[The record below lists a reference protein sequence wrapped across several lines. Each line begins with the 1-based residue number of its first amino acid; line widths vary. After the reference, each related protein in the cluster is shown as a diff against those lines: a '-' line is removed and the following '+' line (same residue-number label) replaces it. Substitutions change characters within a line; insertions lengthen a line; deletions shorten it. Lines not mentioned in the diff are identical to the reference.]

1 MSSEHGHRKGI
12 IMTTSPPAG
21 PPKRRTPLYIGIA
34 VVAVVAVAV
43 AGYVWLG
50 GREKSDRI
58 TVAATQVPQ
67 AEILEFIK
75 NGAAK
80 DAGLD
85 FDIRVFDDYSL
96 GNRWLAEG
104 DIDANYFQHKPYLEE
119 QEADFGYKLHAF
131 PGVHI
136 EPYAAFSSRVKS
148 VDQLPDGAKISITDD
163 GSNQARAL
171 ALLQTKGL
179 VTLPSD
185 GPVNVKTVGNPKNFQ
200 FIEAAPDLQAKAVPD
215 VDLAILNGNYF
226 LDAGYTLKDAL
237 IVESTT
243 DNPYANFLTSRQ
255 DNQSDPAIVTLNE
268 LLHSQQTKEFIEK
281 RWPGGDVF
289 PAF

>member
-1 MSSEHGHRKGI
+1 
-12 IMTTSPPAG
+12 MTNTPEG
-21 PPKRRTPLYIGIA
+21 PPKSKTPLYVAIA
-34 VVAVVAVAV
+34 AVVVVVVAVVGVV
-43 AGYVWLG
+43 LFRG
-50 GREKSDRI
+50 GADKQKI
-58 TVAATQVPQ
+58 TVAATQVPH

-75 NGAAK
+75 NGPAK

-96 GNRWLAEG
+96 GNRWLSEG

-119 QEADFGYKLHAF
+119 QVADFGYRLREF

-136 EPYAAFSSRVKS
+136 EPYAAFSQKFRTAEE
-148 VDQLPDGAKISITDD
+148 LPDGARISITDD

-171 ALLQTKGL
+171 ALLAGKNL
-179 VTLPSD
+179 VTLPAD
-185 GPVNVKTVGNPKNFQ
+185 GDVNVHTVGNPKNLQ

-237 IVESTT
+237 IVESLD
-243 DNPYANFLTSRQ
+243 DNPYANFLASRE
-255 DNQSDPAIVTLNE
+255 DNAENAEVVKLDE
-268 LLHSQQTKEFIEK
+268 LLHSDATREFIEQ
-281 RWPGGDVF
+281 RWPGGDVS

>member
-1 MSSEHGHRKGI
+1 
-12 IMTTSPPAG
+12 MTAPDG
-21 PPKRRTPLYIGIA
+21 PPKSRKPLYLSIAAVVVVVIA
-34 VVAVVAVAV
+34 VAAFVTLRGSGAKHK
-43 AGYVWLG
+43 L
-50 GREKSDRI
+50 
-58 TVAATQVPQ
+58 TVAATQVPH

-75 NGAAK
+75 NGPAK

-104 DIDANYFQHKPYLEE
+104 DIDANYFQHKPYLDE
-119 QEADFGYKLHAF
+119 QVADFGYRLHAF

-136 EPYAAFSSRVKS
+136 EPYAAFSQKITSAE
-148 VDQLPDGAKISITDD
+148 QLPDGATISITDD

-171 ALLQTKGL
+171 RLLAGKGL
-179 VTLPSD
+179 VTLPAG
-185 GPVNVKTVGNPKNFQ
+185 GPVNVHTVGNPKNLRFV
-200 FIEAAPDLQAKAVPD
+200 EAAPDLQAKAVPD

-237 IVESTT
+237 IVESLQ
-243 DNPYANFLTSRQ
+243 DNPYANFLVSRS
-255 DNQSDPAIVTLNE
+255 DNANNADIVKLDE
-268 LLHSQQTKEFIEK
+268 LLHSDKTREFIEQ
-281 RWPGGDVF
+281 RWPGGDVS

>member
-1 MSSEHGHRKGI
+1 
-12 IMTTSPPAG
+12 MTTTPDG
-21 PPKRRTPLYIGIA
+21 PPKRKTPLYLAIGAVII
-34 VVAVVAVAV
+34 VVAAVA
-43 AGYVWLG
+43 AFVWLRPSG
-50 GREKSDRI
+50 EKHHL
-58 TVAATQVPQ
+58 TVAATQVPH

-75 NGAAK
+75 NGQAK

-85 FDIRVFDDYSL
+85 FDVRVFDDYSL
-96 GNRWLAEG
+96 GDRWLSEG
-104 DIDANYFQHKPYLEE
+104 DIDANYFQHKPYLDE
-119 QEADFGYKLHAF
+119 QIADFGYKLHAF

-136 EPYAAFSSRVKS
+136 EPYAAFSQKYKS
-148 VDQLPDGAKISITDD
+148 ANDLPNGAKISITDD

-171 ALLQTKGL
+171 ALLASKGL
-179 VTLPSD
+179 VTVPPQ
-185 GPVNVKTVGNPKNFQ
+185 GPVNVHTIGNPKNLQ

-237 IVESTT
+237 IIESL
-243 DNPYANFLTSRQ
+243 DNNPYANFLTSRD
-255 DNQSDPAIVTLNE
+255 DNQNNADIVKLNE

-281 RWPGGDVF
+281 RWPGGDVS

>member
-1 MSSEHGHRKGI
+1 
-12 IMTTSPPAG
+12 MTTTPPAG
-21 PPKRRTPLYIGIA
+21 PPTRRTPLYLALAA
-34 VVAVVAVAV
+34 VVVVVVAVA
-43 AGYVWLG
+43 AFLWLG
-50 GREKSDRI
+50 GEGKKDHI
-58 TVAATQVPQ
+58 TVAATQVPH

-75 NGAAK
+75 NGPAK

-96 GNRWLAEG
+96 GNRWLAEN
-104 DIDANYFQHKPYLEE
+104 DIDANYFQHKPYFDE
-119 QEADFGYKLHAF
+119 QVADFGYQLHAF

-136 EPYAAFSSRVKS
+136 EPYAAFSDTFTS
-148 VDQLPDGAKISITDD
+148 VEQLPDGARISITDD

-179 VTLPSD
+179 VTLPAE
-185 GPVNVKTVGNPKNFQ
+185 GPVNVKTVGNPKNFR

-226 LDAGYTLKDAL
+226 LEAGYTLKDAL
-237 IVESTT
+237 IVEST
-243 DNPYANFLTSRQ
+243 DNNPYANFLASRE
-255 DNQSDPAIVTLNE
+255 DNKDDPSIVKLDE
-268 LLHSQQTKEFIEK
+268 LLHSPQTKEFIEQ
-281 RWPGGDVF
+281 RWPGGDVY

>member
-1 MSSEHGHRKGI
+1 MSTSESI
-12 IMTTSPPAG
+12 DG
-21 PPKRRTPLYIGIA
+21 PPKRKAPLYAGIA
-34 VVAVVAVAV
+34 AVIVVVLVVA
-43 AGYVWLG
+43 GFLWLRG
-50 GREKSDRI
+50 SGEKRL
-58 TVAATQVPQ
+58 TVAATQVPH

-75 NGAAK
+75 NGQAK

-104 DIDANYFQHKPYLEE
+104 DIDANYFQHHPYLDE
-119 QEADFGYKLHAF
+119 QVADFGYQLHAF

-136 EPYAAFSSRVKS
+136 EPYAAFSEKFRSAH
-148 VDQLPDGAKISITDD
+148 DLPDGARISITDD

-171 ALLQTKGL
+171 ALLASEHL
-179 VTLPSD
+179 VTLPAD
-185 GPVNVKTVGNPKNFQ
+185 GPVNVHTVGNPKNLQ
-200 FIEAAPDLQAKAVPD
+200 FIEAAPDLQAKAVPE

-237 IVESTT
+237 IIESLE
-243 DNPYANFLTSRQ
+243 DNQYSNFLVSRA
-255 DNQSDPAIVTLNE
+255 DNQDDPDIVKLDE
-268 LLHSQQTKEFIEK
+268 LLHSDATREFIEQ
-281 RWPGGDVF
+281 RWPGGDVS

>member
-1 MSSEHGHRKGI
+1 MSTPESI
-12 IMTTSPPAG
+12 DG
-21 PPKRRTPLYIGIA
+21 PPKRKAPLYAGIA
-34 VVAVVAVAV
+34 AVIVVVLVVA
-43 AGYVWLG
+43 GFLWLRG
-50 GREKSDRI
+50 SGEKRL
-58 TVAATQVPQ
+58 TVAATQVPH

-75 NGAAK
+75 NGQAK

-104 DIDANYFQHKPYLEE
+104 DIDANYFQHHPYLDE
-119 QEADFGYKLHAF
+119 QVADFGYQLHAF

-136 EPYAAFSSRVKS
+136 EPYAAFSEKYRSAH
-148 VDQLPDGAKISITDD
+148 DLPDGARISITDD

-171 ALLQTKGL
+171 ALLASEHL
-179 VTLPSD
+179 VTLPAD
-185 GPVNVKTVGNPKNFQ
+185 GPVNVHTVGNPKNLQ
-200 FIEAAPDLQAKAVPD
+200 FVEAAPDLQAKAVPE

-237 IVESTT
+237 IIESLE
-243 DNPYANFLTSRQ
+243 DNQYANFLVSRA
-255 DNQSDPAIVTLNE
+255 DNQDDPDIVKLDE
-268 LLHSQQTKEFIEK
+268 LLHSDATREFIEQ
-281 RWPGGDVF
+281 RWPGGDVS

>member
-1 MSSEHGHRKGI
+1 
-12 IMTTSPPAG
+12 MTETPAG
-21 PPKRRTPLYIGIA
+21 PPKPKWPLYGAIA
-34 VVAVVAVAV
+34 GVVVLVLAV
-43 AGYVWLG
+43 GGFFWLRG
-50 GREKSDRI
+50 DENQHKL
-58 TVAATQVPQ
+58 TVAATQIPH

-75 NGAAK
+75 NGPAK

-119 QEADFGYKLHAF
+119 QVADFGYQLHEF

-136 EPYAAFSSRVKS
+136 EPYAAFSEKFTNAE
-148 VDQLPDGAKISITDD
+148 DLPDGARISITDD

-171 ALLQTKGL
+171 ALLASKNL
-179 VTLPSD
+179 VTLPESGD
-185 GPVNVKTVGNPKNFQ
+185 VNVYTVGNPKNLQ
-200 FIEAAPDLQAKAVPD
+200 FVEAAPDLQARAVPD

-226 LDAGYTLKDAL
+226 LDAGYTLQDAL
-237 IVESTT
+237 IVESIE
-243 DNPYANFLTSRQ
+243 DNPYANFLASRQ
-255 DNQSDPAIVTLNE
+255 DNADNPDVVKLNE
-268 LLHSQQTKEFIEK
+268 LLHSDATREFIETQ
-281 RWPGGDVF
+281 WPGGDVS

>member
-1 MSSEHGHRKGI
+1 MSTSESI
-12 IMTTSPPAG
+12 DG
-21 PPKRRTPLYIGIA
+21 PPKRKAPLYAGIA
-34 VVAVVAVAV
+34 AVIVVVLVVA
-43 AGYVWLG
+43 GFLWLRG
-50 GREKSDRI
+50 SGEKRL
-58 TVAATQVPQ
+58 TVAATQVPH

-75 NGAAK
+75 NGQAK

-104 DIDANYFQHKPYLEE
+104 DIDANYFQHHPYLDE
-119 QEADFGYKLHAF
+119 QVADFGYQLHAF

-136 EPYAAFSSRVKS
+136 EPYAAFSEKFRSAH
-148 VDQLPDGAKISITDD
+148 DLPDGARISITDD

-171 ALLQTKGL
+171 ALLASEHL
-179 VTLPSD
+179 VTLPAD
-185 GPVNVKTVGNPKNFQ
+185 GPVNVHTVGNPKNLQ
-200 FIEAAPDLQAKAVPD
+200 FIEAAPDLQAKAVPE

-237 IVESTT
+237 IIESLE
-243 DNPYANFLTSRQ
+243 DNQYANFLVSRA
-255 DNQSDPAIVTLNE
+255 DNQDDPDIVKLDE
-268 LLHSQQTKEFIEK
+268 LLHSDATREFIEQ
-281 RWPGGDVF
+281 RWPGGDVS

>member
-1 MSSEHGHRKGI
+1 
-12 IMTTSPPAG
+12 MTTPDG
-21 PPKRRTPLYIGIA
+21 PPKSRKPLYLSLGAVVIVVIA
-34 VVAVVAVAV
+34 VAAFLTLR
-43 AGYVWLG
+43 GSGDKHKL
-50 GREKSDRI
+50 
-58 TVAATQVPQ
+58 TVAATQVPH

-75 NGAAK
+75 NGPAK

-104 DIDANYFQHKPYLEE
+104 DIDANYFQHKPYLDE
-119 QEADFGYKLHAF
+119 QVADFGYKLHAF

-136 EPYAAFSSRVKS
+136 EPYAAFSQKFTSAE
-148 VDQLPDGAKISITDD
+148 QLPHGASISITDD

-171 ALLQTKGL
+171 KLLASKGL
-179 VTLPSD
+179 VTLPAG
-185 GPVNVKTVGNPKNFQ
+185 GPVNVHTVGNPKNLRFV
-200 FIEAAPDLQAKAVPD
+200 EAAPDLQAKAVPD

-237 IVESTT
+237 IVESLQ
-243 DNPYANFLTSRQ
+243 DNPYANFLVSRA
-255 DNQSDPAIVTLNE
+255 DNANNADIVELDE
-268 LLHSQQTKEFIEK
+268 LLHSDKTRDFIEQ
-281 RWPGGDVF
+281 RWPGGDVS

>member
-1 MSSEHGHRKGI
+1 
-12 IMTTSPPAG
+12 MTTTPDG
-21 PPKRRTPLYIGIA
+21 PPKSKAPWYLAAAA
-34 VVAVVAVAV
+34 VVIVVAAV
-43 AGYVWLG
+43 AGFIWLRG
-50 GREKSDRI
+50 GDDKHRL
-58 TVAATQVPQ
+58 TVAATQVPH

-75 NGAAK
+75 NGPAK

-96 GNRWLAEG
+96 GDRWLSEG
-104 DIDANYFQHKPYLEE
+104 DIDANYFQHKPYFDE
-119 QEADFGYKLHAF
+119 QIADFGYKLYAF

-136 EPYAAFSSRVKS
+136 EPYAAFSQKYRST
-148 VDQLPDGAKISITDD
+148 DALPDGAKVSITDD

-171 ALLQTKGL
+171 ALLATKGL
-179 VTLPSD
+179 VALPAQ
-185 GPVNVKTVGNPKNFQ
+185 GPVNVHTVGNPKNLQ

-237 IVESTT
+237 IVESV
-243 DNPYANFLTSRQ
+243 DNNPYANFLASRD
-255 DNQSDPAIVTLNE
+255 DNKDNPDIVRLDE
-268 LLHSQQTKEFIEK
+268 FLHSDQTKKFIEQ
-281 RWPGGDVF
+281 RWPGGDVY

>member
-1 MSSEHGHRKGI
+1 
-12 IMTTSPPAG
+12 MTTTPPAQPPAG
-21 PPKRRTPLYIGIA
+21 PPKAKTPLYIA
-34 VVAVVAVAV
+34 LTAVAVVVIAV
-43 AGYVWLG
+43 AGYLWLG
-50 GREKSDRI
+50 GGEDKSDRI
-58 TVAATQVPQ
+58 TVAATQVPH

-75 NGAAK
+75 NGPGK

-96 GNRWLAEG
+96 GNRWLSEG

-119 QEADFGYKLHAF
+119 QVTDFGYQLHEF

-136 EPYAAFSSRVKS
+136 EPYAAFSDRFKTVEE
-148 VDQLPDGAKISITDD
+148 LPDGARISITDD

-171 ALLQTKGL
+171 ALLETKGL
-179 VTLPSD
+179 VTLPAD
-185 GPVNVKTVGNPKNFQ
+185 GPVNVKTVSNPRNLQ

-237 IVESTT
+237 IVEST
-243 DNPYANFLTSRQ
+243 DNNPYANFLASRE
-255 DNQSDPAIVTLNE
+255 DDHSNPSIVKLDE
-268 LLHSQQTKEFIEK
+268 LLHSPATKEFIEQ
-281 RWPGGDVF
+281 RWPGGDVY

>member
-1 MSSEHGHRKGI
+1 
-12 IMTTSPPAG
+12 MTNTPEG
-21 PPKRRTPLYIGIA
+21 PPKSKTPLYLAIAAVVVVVIA
-34 VVAVVAVAV
+34 VVGVV
-43 AGYVWLG
+43 LFRG
-50 GREKSDRI
+50 GGDKQKI
-58 TVAATQVPQ
+58 TVAATQVPH

-75 NGAAK
+75 NGPAK

-96 GNRWLAEG
+96 GNRWLSED

-119 QEADFGYKLHAF
+119 QVADFGYQLHEF

-136 EPYAAFSSRVKS
+136 EPYAAFSQKFTAAEE
-148 VDQLPDGAKISITDD
+148 LPDGARISITDD

-171 ALLQTKGL
+171 TLLAGKNL
-179 VTLPSD
+179 VTLPAD
-185 GPVNVKTVGNPKNFQ
+185 GDVNVHTVGNPKNFE

-237 IVESTT
+237 IVESLD
-243 DNPYANFLTSRQ
+243 DNPYANFLVSRE
-255 DNQSDPAIVTLNE
+255 DNADNADVVKLNE
-268 LLHSQQTKEFIEK
+268 LLHSDATREFIEQ
-281 RWPGGDVF
+281 RWPGGDVS

>member
-1 MSSEHGHRKGI
+1 MSTSENI
-12 IMTTSPPAG
+12 DG
-21 PPKRRTPLYIGIA
+21 PPKRKTPLYLGIA
-34 VVAVVAVAV
+34 AVVVVVLVVA
-43 AGYVWLG
+43 GFVWLRG
-50 GREKSDRI
+50 SGEKKL
-58 TVAATQVPQ
+58 TVAATQVPH

-75 NGAAK
+75 NGQAK

-96 GNRWLAEG
+96 GNRWLSEG
-104 DIDANYFQHKPYLEE
+104 DIDANYFQHKPYLDE
-119 QEADFGYKLHAF
+119 QIADFGYQLHAF

-136 EPYAAFSSRVKS
+136 EPYAAFSEKYRSAK
-148 VDQLPDGAKISITDD
+148 DLPNGAKISITDD

-171 ALLQTKGL
+171 ALLASEHL
-179 VTLPSD
+179 VTLPTD
-185 GPVNVKTVGNPKNFQ
+185 GPVNVHTVGNPKNLQ

-237 IVESTT
+237 IVESLE
-243 DNPYANFLTSRQ
+243 DNQYANFLVSRE
-255 DNQSDPAIVTLNE
+255 DNKDDPDIVKLDE
-268 LLHSQQTKEFIEK
+268 LLHSDATRDFIK
-281 RWPGGDVF
+281 QRWPGGDVS

>member
-1 MSSEHGHRKGI
+1 
-12 IMTTSPPAG
+12 MTSTPPAG
-21 PPKRRTPLYIGIA
+21 PPKRRTPLYVALAA
-34 VVAVVAVAV
+34 VVVVVIAV
-43 AGYVWLG
+43 AGYLWLG
-50 GREKSDRI
+50 GDKKSDRI
-58 TVAATQVPQ
+58 TVAATQVPH

-75 NGAAK
+75 NGPAK

-96 GNRWLAEG
+96 GDRWLSEG
-104 DIDANYFQHKPYLEE
+104 DIDANYFQHKPYFDE
-119 QEADFGYKLHAF
+119 QVADFGYQLHAF

-136 EPYAAFSSRVKS
+136 EPYAAFSDKHKS
-148 VDQLPDGAKISITDD
+148 VEELPTGARISITDD

-171 ALLQTKGL
+171 ALLATKGL
-179 VTLPSD
+179 VTIPTD

-237 IVESTT
+237 IVEST
-243 DNPYANFLTSRQ
+243 DSNPYANFLASRQ
-255 DNQSDPAIVTLNE
+255 DNQDDPAIVKLNE
-268 LLHSQQTKEFIEK
+268 LLHSPQTKEFIK
-281 RWPGGDVF
+281 QRWPGGDVY

>member
-1 MSSEHGHRKGI
+1 
-12 IMTTSPPAG
+12 MTTTPPAQPPVG
-21 PPKRRTPLYIGIA
+21 PPKRKTPLYLALGAI
-34 VVAVVAVAV
+34 VVVVIAV
-43 AGYVWLG
+43 AGFLWLG
-50 GREKSDRI
+50 GGDDKSERI
-58 TVAATQVPQ
+58 TVAATQVPH

-75 NGAAK
+75 NGPAK

-96 GNRWLAEG
+96 GNRWLSEG

-119 QEADFGYKLHAF
+119 QVADFGYQLHEF

-136 EPYAAFSSRVKS
+136 EPYAAFSDKITSAE
-148 VDQLPDGAKISITDD
+148 QLPDGARISITDD

-171 ALLQTKGL
+171 KLLETKGL
-179 VTLPSD
+179 VTLPTD
-185 GPVNVKTVGNPKNFQ
+185 GPVNVKTVGNPKNLQ

-237 IVESTT
+237 IVEST
-243 DNPYANFLTSRQ
+243 DNNPYANFLASRQ
-255 DNQSDPAIVTLNE
+255 DNADDPNIVKLNE
-268 LLHSQQTKEFIEK
+268 LLHSPQTKEFIEQ
-281 RWPGGDVF
+281 RWPGGDVY